1 MARVKRGVTTRKRH
15 KKVLS
20 QTKGFRGRGHTCF
33 RVAIRKLHKAWQF
46 AYKHRKEKKREFR
59 GLWITRINAAAR
71 SHGLKYSTFMNGLKK
86 AKITLDRKVLA
97 DLALNN
103 SESFTQIVEHIKKAI

>member
-20 QTKGFRGRGHTCF
+20 QTKGFRGRAHTCF
-33 RVAIRKLHKAWQF
+33 RVAIRKLHKAWQY

-59 GLWITRINAAAR
+59 GLWIIRINAAVR
-71 SHGLKYSTFMNGLKK
+71 THGLKYSTFMNGLKK
-86 AKITLDRKVLA
+86 AGIVLDRKVLA

-103 SESFTQIVEHIKKAI
+103 ASNFTQIVDQVKKVI

>member
-1 MARVKRGVTTRKRH
+1 MSRVKRGVTTRKRH

-20 QTKGFRGRGHTCF
+20 QTKGFRGRAKNCF
-33 RVAIRKLHKAWQF
+33 RIAITRLHKAWEH

-59 GLWITRINAAAR
+59 SLWIIRINAAVR
-71 SHGLKYSTFMNGLKK
+71 EHGMKYSTFINGIHK
-86 AKITLDRKVLA
+86 AGIQIDRKVLA

-103 SESFTQIVEHIKKAI
+103 PESFKQIVDQVKKAA

>member
-15 KKVLS
+15 KKVLE
-20 QTKGFRGRGHTCF
+20 QTKGFRGRAKNCF
-33 RVAIRKLHKAWQF
+33 RVAIRKLHKAWQY

-59 GLWITRINAAAR
+59 GLWIIRINAAVR
-71 SHGLKYSTFMNGLKK
+71 EHGMKYSTFMNGIKK
-86 AKITLDRKVLA
+86 AGIELDRKVLA

-103 SESFTQIVEHIKKAI
+103 PESFAQIIAKVKQVA

>member
-15 KKVLS
+15 KRVLS
-20 QTKGFRGRGHTCF
+20 QTKGFRGRAKNCF
-33 RVAIRKLHKAWQF
+33 RMAIRKLHKAWQY

-59 GLWITRINAAAR
+59 GLWIVRINAAVR
-71 SHGLKYSTFMNGLKK
+71 EHGMKYSTFMDGIKK
-86 AKITLDRKVLA
+86 AGIELDRKVLA

-103 SESFTQIVEHIKKAI
+103 PESFTQIVNQVKKVA